1 MAYRY
6 NEKTG
11 EFEQINSSGPAPAPK
26 PAPAPSRPTTTEG
39 SGSEKGGCIL
49 GGLLMIAYT
58 VLPYLLLA
66 GLASLCS

>member
-11 EFEQINSSGPAPAPK
+11 EFEQIPGSASNPTPK
-26 PAPAPSRPTTTEG
+26 PAPAPSRPTTTGG

-58 VLPYLLLA
+58 VLPYLLIA
-66 GLASLCS
+66 GLVSLCS

>member
-11 EFEQINSSGPAPAPK
+11 EFEQVSTQAPSPTPR
-26 PAPAPSRPTTTEG
+26 PAPAPSRPSSTG
-39 SGSEKGGCIL
+39 STGSDKGGCIL

-58 VLPYLLLA
+58 VLPYLLIA
-66 GLASLCS
+66 GLVSLCS